1 MKHTHENYYMLHG
14 YLEWWKE
21 LKDRKQRKV
30 TSGSGQVALANAK
43 PQLSLMSQV
52 KTPNDLTTVLSN

>member
-1 MKHTHENYYMLHG
+1 MLHG

-30 TSGSGQVALANAK
+30 TSGSGQVALANAE